1 MGKNRDLY
9 YKIASEFG
17 LNTDDI
23 YQVWKRYFHYK
34 KEGGFST
41 DEIIGQIRTNF
52 AMNANPELFN
62 FFVAFGLAVLTE
74 EMER

>member
-9 YKIASEFG
+9 YKIAGEFG

-23 YQVWKRYFHYK
+23 YQVWRKYFHHK
-34 KEGGFST
+34 KEGSIDTQG
-41 DEIIGQIRTNF
+41 IIEKLR
-52 AMNANPELFN
+52 AVCEDKDPELFN